1 MNRSLVPL
9 LKFIA
14 VTLLGG
20 SATLT
25 AATLVLGLGTPQAR
39 ADNQGVT
46 AVALSREAQHGHS

>member
-1 MNRSLVPL
+1 MNRSLVPF

-39 ADNQGVT
+39 AHNQGVT
-46 AVALSREAQHGHS
+46 AVTLSREAQHGHS